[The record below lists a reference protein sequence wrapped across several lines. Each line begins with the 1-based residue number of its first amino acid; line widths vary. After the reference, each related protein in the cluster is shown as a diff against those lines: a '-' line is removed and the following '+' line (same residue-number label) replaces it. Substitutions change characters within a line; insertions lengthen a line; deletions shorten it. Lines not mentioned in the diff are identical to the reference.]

1 MTAAEVAR
9 KAADLLKRDGWCQ
22 GRSEGPNGERCLV
35 AALSVAGWR
44 STRMAWRRV
53 FEAIRQEAGAP
64 SLTDWNDT
72 PGRTADEVIALLR
85 QVATELEA
93 S

>member
-9 KAADLLKRDGWCQ
+9 RAADLLERDGWCQ
-22 GRSEGPNGERCLV
+22 GRFSTFARRRCLSGALM
-35 AALSVAGWR
+35 AADRWGSPAVQQVQKQVLVHTGTWC
-44 STRMAWRRV
+44 
-53 FEAIRQEAGAP
+53 P
-64 SLTDWNDT
+64 SQWNDA

-85 QVATELEA
+85 QVADELEA